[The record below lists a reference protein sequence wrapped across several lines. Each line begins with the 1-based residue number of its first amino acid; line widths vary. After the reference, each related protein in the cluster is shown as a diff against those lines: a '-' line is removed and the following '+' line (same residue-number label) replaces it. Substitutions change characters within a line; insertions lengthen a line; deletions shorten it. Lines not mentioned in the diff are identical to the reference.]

1 MVLRGRERDRL
12 LRLPLALQAESP
24 MHDTRLLI
32 DHCEEMCE
40 PAEFQ
45 PARGR
50 PAQRQIGSRGAAGAD
65 ALSLFNRSAMAAS
78 VAPLDIVALSV
89 ASCIGVLSA
98 PSGRDA
104 RGARNRA

>member
-1 MVLRGRERDRL
+1 
-12 LRLPLALQAESP
+12 

-32 DHCEEMCE
+32 DHCEEMSE
-40 PAEFQ
+40 PAQPQ

-50 PAQRQIGSRGAAGAD
+50 PAQRQSGRPGAD
-65 ALSLFNRSAMAAS
+65 ALSLFNRSAMGAS